1 MTIKN
6 MKKPKFNYN
15 VGELAEILKTLPQ
28 DLPVVIS
35 GYESGFENFY
45 APYVAELIHK
55 PENMYWD
62 GEFQPIKGN
71 DKNSFK
77 ALILAREL
85 RND

>member
-1 MTIKN
+1 MN
-6 MKKPKFNYN
+6 NSNFNYTI
-15 VGELAEILKTLPQ
+15 GELAELLKTLPQ
-28 DLPVVIS
+28 NLPVVIS

-45 APYVAELIHK
+45 APYVAELVHK

-62 GEFQPIKGN
+62 GEFQRVKRN

-77 ALILAREL
+77 ALILEREL